1 MGTKHAPLRPQPA
14 QAAAVTKSTKPT
26 KAYNPRHPERTLL
39 YRTIAEHFE
48 TWLELASAGQFDGQ
62 GDHHTPPAY
71 VGKAFRKYLE
81 CGIFAHGFAR
91 VRCDDCGDDFLV
103 AFSCKGRGV
112 CPSCNTRR
120 MAEAAAHLTDHV
132 FPRLPVRQWV
142 LSVPKRLRYY
152 LQRDKGAL
160 NAALRIFLRVVQ
172 QSLQSHC
179 PGAAKADP
187 ASLHLGAV
195 AFIHRFGSS
204 LNTHVH
210 FHVCVVDGVFEA
222 VAGPIA
228 QSVDTDASAQA
239 SPQPGPGSAPQSVI
253 FHAAT
258 GLDVAAISQVQANVR
273 KRILRAFVARGH
285 LEACDAKD
293 MAAYAHGGG
302 FSVDAGVRIEAP
314 DRAGLERLL
323 RYCARPP
330 FAMDRLKQRGADL
343 VYRCGKGHTEPL
355 QSDKYSGELVL
366 TPLELI
372 NRIAQLVPP
381 PRTHRHRYYG
391 VLAPNSPLPAAV
403 TQQAQVAQLPV
414 PVAACSPMAQEV
426 SADADGAVT
435 TVVVADTAGGSGV
448 GAVPQPQPPAKPK
461 PKPKPRTPSHYH
473 WAALIARIYEVFPLL
488 CPMCGGQMRIIAFI
502 TFSADIHKILEH
514 IGVEPEAPRITPAR
528 GPPLWDECGAQE
540 SQEQEE
546 GIEALPDWDLANQSP
561 PEFPDDQRT
570 DR

>member
-1 MGTKHAPLRPQPA
+1 
-14 QAAAVTKSTKPT
+14 
-26 KAYNPRHPERTLL
+26 
-39 YRTIAEHFE
+39 
-48 TWLELASAGQFDGQ
+48 
-62 GDHHTPPAY
+62 
-71 VGKAFRKYLE
+71 
-81 CGIFAHGFAR
+81 
-91 VRCDDCGDDFLV
+91 
-103 AFSCKGRGV
+103 
-112 CPSCNTRR
+112 

-132 FPRLPVRQWV
+132 FPRLPVRQGV

-179 PGAAKADP
+179 PGAAQCDP

-210 FHVCVVDGVFEA
+210 FHVCVVDGVFET
-222 VAGPIA
+222 VAAPMA
-228 QSVDTDASAQA
+228 QSVDTGAAAQA
-239 SPQPGPGSAPQSVI
+239 NPQPGPESTPQSVI

-258 GLDVAAISQVQANVR
+258 GLDEGAIATVRANVR

-285 LEACDAKD
+285 LESHDAKD

-323 RYCARPP
+323 RYCARSP

-391 VLAPNSPLPAAV
+391 VLAPNSPLRAAV
-403 TQQAQVAQLPV
+403 TAMAQAEQVVAPV
-414 PVAACSPMAQEV
+414 VHGCVADAACTASG
-426 SADADGAVT
+426 SAPSVPGVP
-435 TVVVADTAGGSGV
+435 GV
-448 GAVPQPQPPAKPK
+448 GAVHQPEPPAKPK
-461 PKPKPRTPSHYH
+461 PRPPSHYL

-488 CPMCGGQMRIIAFI
+488 CPMCGGQMRLTAFI
-502 TFSADIHKILEH
+502 TFSAAIHKILEH
-514 IGVEPEAPRITPAR
+514 IGVDPEAPRIIPAR
-528 GPPLWDECGAQE
+528 GPPLWEGEGAQE
-540 SQEQEE
+540 TGE
-546 GIEALPDWDLANQSP
+546 GVEAEPDWDLANQSP
-561 PEFPDDQRT
+561 PDYPTISAQTGEPEKVLSHWPPTPRSYATRLST
-570 DR
+570 DRVDLPCSIPKECVSQSI